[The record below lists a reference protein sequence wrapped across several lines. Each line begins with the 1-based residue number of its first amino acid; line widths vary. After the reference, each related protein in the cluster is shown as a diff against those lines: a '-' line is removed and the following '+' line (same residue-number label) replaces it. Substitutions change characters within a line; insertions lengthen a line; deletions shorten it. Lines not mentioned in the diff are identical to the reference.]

1 MATDDPIRASDADR
15 DVVVDVLREAFS
27 EGRLT
32 LDEFDERMSDAYASR
47 TWGELR
53 ELTADLPVQP
63 VLGADLPGRQLPAP
77 PSPPPYPPWRAQDD
91 QVPQTGPEAQPTE
104 PAAQPGQARRPVGIF
119 VPVLIWTLL
128 VAHGAAI
135 FPAMFVV
142 AVVFLLAVSM
152 SGIRRRLPAA
162 AAVQP
167 KVHECA
173 IGVAI
178 ATPMAHSYGG
188 SDRSRAGGAAVSG
201 LAAVTGVVP
210 SRAAGRS

>member
-15 DVVVDVLREAFS
+15 EVVVDALREAFS

-32 LDEFDERMSDAYASR
+32 LDEFDERMSAAYASK

-53 ELTADLPVQP
+53 ELTVDLPVQP
-63 VLGADLPGRQLPAP
+63 LLGADVPGRQLPALP
-77 PSPPPYPPWRAQDD
+77 APPPWHVPDDRLPEPDQDSEPVE
-91 QVPQTGPEAQPTE
+91 Q
-104 PAAQPGQARRPVGIF
+104 PAASGRPRRPVGIF

-152 SGIRRRLPAA
+152 SGFRRR
-162 AAVQP
+162 
-167 KVHECA
+167 
-173 IGVAI
+173 
-178 ATPMAHSYGG
+178 
-188 SDRSRAGGAAVSG
+188 
-201 LAAVTGVVP
+201 
-210 SRAAGRS
+210 